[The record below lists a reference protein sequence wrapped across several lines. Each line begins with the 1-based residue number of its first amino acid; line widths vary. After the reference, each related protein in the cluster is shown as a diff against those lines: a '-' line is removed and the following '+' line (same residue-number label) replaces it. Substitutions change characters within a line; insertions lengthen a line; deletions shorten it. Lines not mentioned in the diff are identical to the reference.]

1 MAGPIYTIADLGTL
15 GGDSAQAF
23 GLNSTGQAVGAASI
37 VSGYTHAFSSSGSGL
52 TDLTVGTS
60 ASEGMAA
67 AVNGAGQIAGT
78 QFTDGL
84 ASATLWTN
92 GIAESIAGAGSYGMA
107 INEEGQIAGM
117 LTTPTGQGE
126 AFVTV
131 NGYVQDLG
139 TLPGGTWSAA
149 YAIDSSGDVAGYGNI
164 RPGVF
169 RAFVWS
175 PETGYSALGTFG
187 GTNSYAMAID
197 DSGQVAGNAQL
208 ADGYSNAFL
217 WSGGGL
223 LDLGTLGLSSY
234 AYGVNNAGEV
244 VGDSMLA
251 NGDTHAFLYEGGAM
265 LDLNSL
271 IDPASGWVLTQA
283 YGINASGQIAGAGLF
298 DGVEH
303 AVLLTDPPASVPEPA
318 TWIVVAGG
326 LAVLASRRVLSASRS
341 KLRNLRRCEF
351 PARRIFQGSVDRRPT
366 PRNRLRRN

>member
-1 MAGPIYTIADLGTL
+1 MKTIFSIAMLLGTGIAMAGPIYTIADLGTL

-23 GLNSTGQAVGAASI
+23 GLNSTGQAVGAASNT
-37 VSGYTHAFSSSGSGL
+37 SGYTHAVSWPGSGL

-78 QFTDGL
+78 QFTHGS
-84 ASATLWTN
+84 ASATVWTN
-92 GIAESIAGAGSYGMA
+92 GVAESIAGAGSYGMA
-107 INEEGQIAGM
+107 INEGSQIAGM
-117 LTTPTGQGE
+117 LTTPTGQGD

-131 NGYVQDLG
+131 NGSVQDLG

-149 YAIDSSGDVAGYGNI
+149 YGINNSGDVAGYGTI

-175 PETGYSALGTFG
+175 PETGYTVLGTFG
-187 GTNSYAMAID
+187 GTDSYAMAID

-217 WSGGGL
+217 WSDSGL
-223 LDLGTLGLSSY
+223 LDLGTLGLASY
-234 AYGVNNAGEV
+234 AYGIDDAGEV

-251 NGDTHAFLYEGGAM
+251 NGDTHAFLYDGGAM

-283 YGINASGQIAGAGLF
+283 YAINASGQIAGAGLF

-318 TWIVVAGG
+318 TWIVVATG
-326 LAVLASRRVLSASRS
+326 LAAAFFLRKWSRPASS
-341 KLRNLRRCEF
+341 
-351 PARRIFQGSVDRRPT
+351 
-366 PRNRLRRN
+366 PRAAQHGR